1 MTGSGVPT
9 PQAAILADLA
19 AQSAS
24 APDAGAVVVTV
35 VGESGSGKSHLL
47 RAAYQQHR
55 DAYGADRAFW
65 AQALRWES
73 PQPGAVIA
81 QLLQRESA
89 TDAELLAAL
98 AGPAPT
104 LVVIDD
110 AHDGDADSQQR
121 LISLLTH
128 RRGLPV
134 VLLRAVVSARDTLG
148 LAVEQVVTPAG
159 LTAAEAGQLA
169 VRRGVVM
176 HPLAAE
182 RLVEH
187 TAGNPRA
194 VLHLLAE
201 TPAGRWSR
209 PDPPLSAPQSVIDEV
224 AGRIAACPPAGRSL
238 TQAIAVLRAVGP
250 ATPDEPG
257 VAARLAGVQDL
268 LAAVDEAV
276 AAGLIRVEPGVR
288 PDQVMPALP
297 SPMHRAAVLAGVGLA
312 EAGAAHRR
320 AAELVADP
328 LRRLQHLVA
337 ATPMAD
343 AFLADR
349 LDALAAAHAARGEW
363 SEAAELFAQSSRLT
377 VDGLDRDR
385 RLTRS
390 VDALLAAGDA
400 AAATALVPTVESLR
414 ETPLR
419 DATLAYLAVLRGRA
433 VEADMRLDRAWE
445 IVNVHREAETAGMI
459 AQRRV
464 LDSLVRCQGD
474 ELVTWADTAIS
485 LAGEGAPAATE
496 AAVIKGLGLAWS
508 GQTQPARTLYAE
520 LTAGIRHGA
529 NAQRVAMGRGWL
541 ELALDDVDSA
551 RSSLETAVSMA
562 QLGGSSR
569 ITQWAL
575 AWLARV
581 QFATGEWDSALVS
594 VARGRELA
602 ADSGIALVVPL
613 MEWTAAQI
621 YSLRGDWTSADR
633 AVGRAQVSEGSYP
646 MMQVPAMLARAA
658 RAEASA
664 DYGKVT
670 EVLTSMVALAES
682 APGLAEPGF
691 WPWVDPLANALVLEG
706 RLEAADQ
713 LLTGYEGV
721 ARARGHR
728 SVRARLGYARGR
740 LLGAQGDL
748 PAARR
753 AFDEALDLLDGL
765 PLRYDRARVTFAYGQ
780 TLRRAGK
787 RRAADSMITRSR
799 ELHESLGATT
809 YVARCDRELR
819 AGGVAGVRGSSVGVD
834 LTPQEEAVSTLVA
847 QGMSNREV
855 AAELY
860 ISAKTVQYHLTR
872 IFAKLGLRSRTELAA
887 LLNARSG
894 EGDAAPD

>member
-1 MTGSGVPT
+1 MTSPGAPSR
-9 PQAAILADLA
+9 QAATPADLA
-19 AQSAS
+19 ATTAS
-24 APDAGAVVVTV
+24 VADAGAAVVTV
-35 VGESGSGKSHLL
+35 AGAPGSGKSTLL
-47 RAAYQQHR
+47 QAAHRGHR
-55 DAYGADRAFW
+55 DAYGADRVFW

-73 PQPGAVIA
+73 GRPGAVLS
-81 QLLQRESA
+81 QLLQRDA
-89 TDAELLAAL
+89 VTDAELLAAL
-98 AGPAPT
+98 AGQKPA

-110 AHDGDADSQQR
+110 AHRGDLDSQQR
-121 LISLLTH
+121 LASLLTH
-128 RRGLPV
+128 HRELPV
-134 VLLRAVVSARDTLG
+134 VLLRSVDSDAGILG
-148 LAVEQVVTPAG
+148 LANEQVVTPRG
-159 LTAAEAGQLA
+159 LTAAEAGELA
-169 VRRGVVM
+169 AQHGVTTM

-182 RLVEH
+182 RLVAH

-194 VLHLLAE
+194 IAELLAQ
-201 TPAGRWSR
+201 TPVGRWSR
-209 PDPPLSAPQSVIDEV
+209 PDAELGAPRSVIDH
-224 AGRIAACPPAGRSL
+224 
-238 TQAIAVLRAVGP
+238 
-250 ATPDEPG
+250 
-257 VAARLAGVQDL
+257 VAARLAECGPDGRALTRALAILWSAGPPAADDAALAARLAGIDDL
-268 LAAVDEAV
+268 LTAVDQAV
-276 AAGLIRVEPGVR
+276 AAGLIDVEPGVR
-288 PDQVMPALP
+288 PDQVIPRPA
-297 SPMHRAAVLAGVGLA
+297 SPMHRTAVLAGMGLA

-328 LRRLQHLVA
+328 LRRLAHLVA

-343 AFLADR
+343 AYLADR

-363 SEAAELFAQSSRLT
+363 SEAAEMFGQSSRLT
-377 VDGLDRDR
+377 ADTLDREA

-390 VDALLAAGDA
+390 VDALLAAGDTLTA
-400 AAATALVPTVESLR
+400 AALVPTVESLR

-433 VEADMRLDRAWE
+433 VEADVRLHRAWE
-445 IVNVHREAETAGMI
+445 IVNAEREAETAGMI

-464 LDSLVRCQGD
+464 LDSLVRCQGG
-474 ELVTWADTAIS
+474 ELVTWADTAIA

-508 GQTQPARTLYAE
+508 GKTAQARALYAE

-581 QFATGEWDSALVS
+581 QFVTGEWDAALVS

-602 ADSGIALVVPL
+602 AASGIWLVVPL

-621 YSLRGDWTSADR
+621 HGLRGDWQAADQ
-633 AVGRAQVSEGSYP
+633 AVAGAQVPEGSYP
-646 MMQVPAMLARAA
+646 MMQAPALLARAV
-658 RAEASA
+658 RAEAAA

-670 EVLTSMVALAES
+670 EVLTTLGALADS
-682 APGLAEPGF
+682 APGLREPGF
-691 WPWVDPLANALVLEG
+691 WPWVDPLANALVQEG
-706 RLEAADQ
+706 RLDAADQ
-713 LLTGYEGV
+713 LLTRYEAV
-721 ARARGHR
+721 AAERGHR

-753 AFDEALDLLDGL
+753 VFEESLELLDGL
-765 PLRYDRARVTFAYGQ
+765 PLRYDRARVHFAYGQ

-787 RRAADSMITRSR
+787 RRAADSVITRAR
-799 ELHESLGATT
+799 ELYESLGATT

-819 AGGVAGVRGSSVGVD
+819 AGGVSGVRGSSVGVD
-834 LTPQEEAVSTLVA
+834 LTPQEEAVSSLVA

-872 IFAKLGLRSRTELAA
+872 IFAKLGIRSRTELAA
-887 LLNARSG
+887 LLNARPAPG
-894 EGDAAPD
+894 ETPD